1 MIKFYW
7 NVITGL
13 EFYIIEKEVNLKSK
27 KRKRVMI
34 GKNINSNG

>member
-13 EFYIIEKEVNLKSK
+13 EFYIIQKEVNLNSK
-27 KRKRVMI
+27 KRK
-34 GKNINSNG
+34 KKINKKSTW

>member
-13 EFYIIEKEVNLKSK
+13 EFYIIQKEVNLNSK
-27 KRKRVMI
+27 KRNK
-34 GKNINSNG
+34 KINKKSTW